1 MSSKEI
7 QPLTDKE
14 KEQLKTAYI
23 NRIGEFN
30 RYLPESNKLVFNAEE
45 FNAKLNDPSEVEQY
59 RKGIER
65 LERLNK
71 QSKIYSELSQRYG
84 TPPAG
89 RHYFNRNFHYS
100 FKTEDTSE
108 AKEYNARIYREYCQN
123 PEKVLYERT
132 KRLLNFNMKPFIDK
146 LDDEKALI
154 DFYDNNQEMCED
166 AFVFSAF
173 MNHDAKQ
180 WITPQLN
187 NAINCIKK
195 PLESLNECQK
205 LAFAA
210 AGKDEYL
217 TLPKLTPEQASLI
230 LAGNPSYL
238 SDEGNRAL
246 KNHIMNAIGKGEG
259 VEQASDYYDKFRQ
272 AGWRLDKDF
281 FVTHVAEEIN
291 PETGEV
297 TEVSFDQAFENRPNV
312 VLRERTA
319 DEIWHIK
326 NISKEYEREY
336 LGIWQNRFAQRTGKP
351 FDLNAI
357 EKGCAGGR
365 LERLFNRTSK
375 QYKEFIKTF
384 KDYNDPES
392 KDYLNKGKLREK
404 AQAYKDYKLV
414 NGKTIDDLSGTSSAR
429 TQFADDVLETLDDME
444 HNEAAIRSDIEAN
457 VYEIE
462 PTSVGVPFL
471 NRSDVEP
478 EANNE
483 INNAIENGAPSL
495 DASVEEEPLNNS
507 MDA

>member
-1 MSSKEI
+1 MPPKEI
-7 QPLTDKE
+7 QPLSDKE
-14 KEQLKTAYI
+14 KEQLTRAYI

-30 RYLPESNKLVFNAEE
+30 RYLPESNKLVFDAEE
-45 FNAKLNDPSEVEQY
+45 FNKRLNDPSEVDQY
-59 RKGIER
+59 RKGVAR

-71 QSKIYSELSQRYG
+71 QTQIYDNLTKQYG
-84 TPPAG
+84 APPEG
-89 RHYFNRNFHYS
+89 RNYFNRNFKYS

-108 AKEYNARIYREYCQN
+108 AREYNARIYREYCQN

-132 KRLLNFNMKPFIDK
+132 NRLLNLNLKPYIDK
-146 LDDEKALI
+146 LDDPKALM
-154 DFYDNNQEMCED
+154 DYYDENQELCED
-166 AFVFSAF
+166 AFVVSSF
-173 MNHDAKQ
+173 MNHDAKR

-187 NAINCIKK
+187 KAINCIKK

-205 LAFAA
+205 QAFAA
-210 AGKDEYL
+210 AGKDEYF
-217 TLPKLTPEQASLI
+217 TLPKISSEQAALI
-230 LAGNPSYL
+230 LAGNPSYMTGE
-238 SDEGNRAL
+238 DYFAT
-246 KNHIMNAIGKGEG
+246 KNHLMNAIAKGE
-259 VEQASDYYDKFRQ
+259 VEPAKDYYDKFRQ
-272 AGWRLDKDF
+272 AGWRLDQDF

-291 PETGEV
+291 PETGAV
-297 TEVSFDQAFENRPNV
+297 SEVSFDQAFGNRPNV

-336 LGIWQNRFAQRTGKP
+336 LSIWQNRFAERTGKP
-351 FDLNAI
+351 FDVKAI

-365 LERLFNRTSK
+365 LEKLFRTTSK
-375 QYKEFIKTF
+375 QYKEFLKTF

-414 NGKTIDDLSGTSSAR
+414 NGKTIDDLFGASRAR
-429 TQFADDVLETLDDME
+429 TEFADDVLETIDEME
-444 HNEAAIRSDIEAN
+444 RNESLIRRDIEAN

-483 INNAIENGAPSL
+483 INNGIENAPSL
-495 DASVEEEPLNNS
+495 DVSIEDNEINNS
-507 MDA
+507 MEA